1 MAIILPTDLPA
12 ARRLRAEGVDVLAP
26 NEDRAVGSALRI
38 AVLNLMPNKPDTE
51 TQICRVL
58 AESAYRVTPRFFVPD
73 SYQSKTTPAQHIDAF
88 YARWSQ
94 IREHEIDGLLVTGA
108 PVETLAFEDVTYWHE
123 LRAIFDWARERIGE
137 SFYICWAAQAALQ
150 HFHGVPKH
158 ELPEKMFGVFPHR
171 LVRPDA
177 PLLRGMED
185 GFPIPVSRH
194 TAVRADDLPGGR
206 GIEVLAASA
215 ESGLGLVRDR
225 QNRAVYMFNHLE
237 YDADTLS
244 REYFRDLREGRPVPL
259 PRHYFP
265 DDDPARCPAQTWR
278 GSARILFRNWLD
290 QVWHHRAGR
299 NDSRQAMDWLF
310 GAPGPVAVG
319 ACLTDMRLD
328 VEEPLTAVPAVL
340 RSLAAAGH
348 APTALK
354 ASKNGAADCTVTMR
368 VNGVGGPA
376 AEILLRHIFETVP
389 GARRATFRDSQGFG
403 GLVVASPGTR
413 SRIEGPAACAA
424 DSAA

>member
-26 NEDRAVGSALRI
+26 NEDRTVGSALRI

-58 AESAYRVTPRFFVPD
+58 AETAYRVTPRFFVPD
-73 SYQSKTTPAQHIDAF
+73 SYRSKTTPADHIDAF

-94 IREHEIDGLLVTGA
+94 IRDCEFDGLIVTGA
-108 PVETLAFEDVTYWHE
+108 PVETLLFEDVTYWRE
-123 LRAIFDWARERIGE
+123 LCAIFDWARTRIGE

-150 HFHGVPKH
+150 FFHGVPKH

-177 PLLRGMED
+177 PLLRGLEE

-194 TAVRADDLPGGR
+194 TAVREDDLPGGR

-225 QNRAVYMFNHLE
+225 HNRAVYMFNHLE

-265 DDDPARCPAQTWR
+265 DDDPARCPAQSWR

-290 QVWHHRAGR
+290 EVWHHRAGR
-299 NDSRQAMDWLF
+299 KNGHQAMDWLF
-310 GAPGPVAVG
+310 CGPGPVPVG
-319 ACLTDMRLD
+319 ASLTDMRLE

-340 RSLAAAGH
+340 RSLASAGH

-354 ASKNGAADCTVTMR
+354 TAKYGTADCTVTLR

-376 AEILLRHIFETVP
+376 AEALLRHVFDTVP

-403 GLVVASPGTR
+403 GLVVASAAARSGT
-413 SRIEGPAACAA
+413 GLPAARATN
-424 DSAA
+424 SAA